1 MVQVTGS
8 VEEGHQICLVG
19 CGKVQK
25 KELVKLTFFVL
36 FAVSCSFPLLER
48 LGVAE
53 QVAPVS
59 MDDAA
64 DGDDH
69 SDSAAVG
76 RTADDGHQMCW
87 YLANENAAAVA
98 SRYIPYY
105 SWAED
110 LSVVDPYCGC
120 FCLNDRR
127 LLLSCCA
134 ITGCWYCMHRLSSS
148 SWSWSVAIFPEK
160 VVGLRS
166 EGGLG
171 LVKIHWIYYVVGPLY
186 PFGASVLSSQV
197 YM

>member
-53 QVAPVS
+53 QVAPVP

-120 FCLNDRR
+120 FCLNDGR

-134 ITGCWYCMHRLSSS
+134 ITGCWYHNIACIGCHHHHH
-148 SWSWSVAIFPEK
+148 
-160 VVGLRS
+160 G
-166 EGGLG
+166 
-171 LVKIHWIYYVVGPLY
+171 HGPLQFF
-186 PFGASVLSSQV
+186 PKKSLDCEAKVAWGW
-197 YM
+197 